1 MSPLA
6 RRVLR
11 SLRRRGLIAAGE
23 RIAVALSGGSDS
35 VALTFL
41 VREIAA
47 AGELAVAGLLHLNHG
62 LRGKEADDDE
72 IFCRALAER
81 IGWPIVVDRVDA
93 AALARE
99 QSQSIESASRAA
111 RYRFFDAG
119 MRELHADV
127 AATAHTLDD
136 QAETVLLR
144 LLRGAG
150 TRGLA
155 GIRSRRGPYVR
166 PLLPFRRDELRAY
179 LANIGEPF
187 REDSSN
193 QDLAI
198 VRNRVRHELMPAI
211 ARIAPAGARALARLA
226 ALARDD
232 EDFLQESAIKAS
244 RSLVLSGEEEGSSA
258 PLRIDCRALA
268 GLPPAVGRRVAR
280 ELLSSLQPAASLTS
294 RHIEAVRELA
304 TADKPNGHL
313 DLPGIAVE
321 RRGAILTIC
330 AQGRESRRMREPS
343 GSGRGLKRRAGSH
356 QPLDVPGV
364 IEMPEAG
371 VRIAAS
377 IQQVTGRI
385 VLGGDRNVAM
395 LQAASIQLP
404 LAVRSRRPGDRFRPL
419 GAPGRRKLQ
428 DFLTDRKVPRTRRDI
443 VPIVVDAA
451 DRIVWVV
458 GLAIAEE
465 CRVTA
470 PEAGVVILEVRDLR
484 N

>member
-1 MSPLA
+1 
-6 RRVLR
+6 
-11 SLRRRGLIAAGE
+11 
-23 RIAVALSGGSDS
+23 
-35 VALTFL
+35 
-41 VREIAA
+41 
-47 AGELAVAGLLHLNHG
+47 
-62 LRGKEADDDE
+62 
-72 IFCRALAER
+72 
-81 IGWPIVVDRVDA
+81 
-93 AALARE
+93 
-99 QSQSIESASRAA
+99 
-111 RYRFFDAG
+111 
-119 MRELHADV
+119 
-127 AATAHTLDD
+127 
-136 QAETVLLR
+136 
-144 LLRGAG
+144 
-150 TRGLA
+150 
-155 GIRSRRGPYVR
+155 
-166 PLLPFRRDELRAY
+166 
-179 LANIGEPF
+179 
-187 REDSSN
+187 
-193 QDLAI
+193 
-198 VRNRVRHELMPAI
+198 
-211 ARIAPAGARALARLA
+211 
-226 ALARDD
+226 
-232 EDFLQESAIKAS
+232 
-244 RSLVLSGEEEGSSA
+244 
-258 PLRIDCRALA
+258 
-268 GLPPAVGRRVAR
+268 
-280 ELLSSLQPAASLTS
+280 
-294 RHIEAVRELA
+294 
-304 TADKPNGHL
+304 
-313 DLPGIAVE
+313 
-321 RRGAILTIC
+321 
-330 AQGRESRRMREPS
+330 MREPS